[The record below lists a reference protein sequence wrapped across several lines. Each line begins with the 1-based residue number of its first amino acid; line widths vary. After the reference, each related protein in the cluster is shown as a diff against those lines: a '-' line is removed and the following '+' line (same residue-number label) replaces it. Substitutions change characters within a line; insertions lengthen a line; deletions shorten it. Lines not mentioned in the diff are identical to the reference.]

1 MKRLICILLAA
12 LLLLCGCIQILRN
25 KLGAVRE
32 RIRAAD
38 AVVCGGN
45 RGGVGDD
52 DAGEEDVYKVIGRMD
67 WKYEK
72 TDMYAWSTAPASLL
86 L

>member
-1 MKRLICILLAA
+1 MVI
-12 LLLLCGCIQILRN
+12 GETHNDTNHEQYIQILRN
-25 KLGAVRE
+25 KPGA
-32 RIRAAD
+32 IRQRLRNAD
-38 AVVCGGN
+38 AVACGGN
-45 RGGVGDD
+45 RGGIGDD
-52 DAGEEDVYKVIGRMD
+52 DAREADVCEVMERMD